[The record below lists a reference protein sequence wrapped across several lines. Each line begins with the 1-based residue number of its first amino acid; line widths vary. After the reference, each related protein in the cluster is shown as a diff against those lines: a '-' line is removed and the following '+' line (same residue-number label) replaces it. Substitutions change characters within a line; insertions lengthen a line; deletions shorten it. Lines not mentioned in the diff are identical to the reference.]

1 MSRHSNGLLYCQ
13 GLTSCGT
20 SQCQSTDPI
29 CSTSRRVTR
38 STMLGFSVFLFRTS
52 TRRHS
57 QQLGR
62 LTQGTGEASDV
73 PRKTCAPP
81 KCCHYAATT
90 QGWVNTL
97 ARVVA
102 KLRFGIEII
111 AEINNITF
119 LKFILPSDHEVKNIG
134 SGHFHWSS
142 VAVGHSSFIQ
152 TKSTQMHNDNH
163 NVNVCLERCTEAT

>member
-1 MSRHSNGLLYCQ
+1 M
-13 GLTSCGT
+13 
-20 SQCQSTDPI
+20 
-29 CSTSRRVTR
+29 
-38 STMLGFSVFLFRTS
+38 
-52 TRRHS
+52 
-57 QQLGR
+57 
-62 LTQGTGEASDV
+62 

-134 SGHFHWSS
+134 SGHREWTLSLVKCGSGTF
-142 VAVGHSSFIQ
+142 FIHTNKINTDAQ
-152 TKSTQMHNDNH
+152 
-163 NVNVCLERCTEAT
+163 

>member
-1 MSRHSNGLLYCQ
+1 M
-13 GLTSCGT
+13 
-20 SQCQSTDPI
+20 
-29 CSTSRRVTR
+29 
-38 STMLGFSVFLFRTS
+38 
-52 TRRHS
+52 
-57 QQLGR
+57 
-62 LTQGTGEASDV
+62 

-119 LKFILPSDHEVKNIG
+119 LKFILPSDHEVKTSGVDTFIG
-134 SGHFHWSS
+134 QVWQWDILHSYKQNQHRCTMTITMSTCALS
-142 VAVGHSSFIQ
+142 VAQRQHDCEGQPLKKAYS
-152 TKSTQMHNDNH
+152 NH
-163 NVNVCLERCTEAT
+163 TMLRAAPATSRP

>member
-1 MSRHSNGLLYCQ
+1 M
-13 GLTSCGT
+13 
-20 SQCQSTDPI
+20 
-29 CSTSRRVTR
+29 
-38 STMLGFSVFLFRTS
+38 
-52 TRRHS
+52 
-57 QQLGR
+57 
-62 LTQGTGEASDV
+62 

-119 LKFILPSDHEVKNIG
+119 LKFTLPSDHEVKNIG